1 MPSFDTTTIG
11 IPVNRAFQGFVD
23 YALAALIVST
33 HVDDSMPLE
42 TLALGA
48 MTYRDVRNGLGLV
61 NIHEKD
67 LYQFLRLRIYAVDRR
82 YQFEGKPMPLAIF
95 REVGTYEK
103 TEAAG
108 YGVEVLKPY
117 WLG

>member
-1 MPSFDTTTIG
+1 MPSFDTTTTG
-11 IPVNRAFQGFVD
+11 IPINRALQGFVD
-23 YALAALIVST
+23 SALAALIVST
-33 HVDDSMPLE
+33 HVNNSMPLD
-42 TLALGA
+42 TFALGA
-48 MTYRDVRNGLGLV
+48 MTYRDVRNGLGLIT
-61 NIHEKD
+61 IHEYD
-67 LYQFLRLRIYAVDRR
+67 LYQFLRLRIYAVDRCYR
-82 YQFEGKPMPLAIF
+82 FEGKPKPLAIL